1 MNVQGLLKTKGDR
14 VVTTYPE
21 ITIQTIARRMTM
33 EGIGAIVVVDPGD
46 DRIAGIISERDI
58 ARVLSEQGAKL
69 LKMHVADVMT
79 RSVRTCTPQDSVKH
93 VMTVMTHNRIRHLP
107 VIDDGRLCGIIS
119 IGDVVKNRLR
129 EKELEVNVL
138 RDTCITARSALAS

>member
-1 MNVQGLLKTKGDR
+1 MKVQGLLKTRGDR

-21 ITIQTIARRMTM
+21 MTIQTIARRMTI
-33 EGIGAIVVVDPGD
+33 EGIGAIVVVHSAD

-58 ARVLSEQGAKL
+58 SRALSEHGAEL

-79 RSVRTCTPQDSVKH
+79 PSVRTCTPRDSVKH
-93 VMTVMTHNRIRHLP
+93 VMTVMTHSRIRHLP

>member
-14 VVTTYPE
+14 VVTTYPQA
-21 ITIQTIARRMTM
+21 TIQTIARRMTI
-33 EGIGAIVVVDPGD
+33 EGIGAIVVVNPAD

-58 ARVLSEQGAKL
+58 ACALSKHGVEL
-69 LKMHVADVMT
+69 LEMRVADIMT

-93 VMTVMTHNRIRHLP
+93 VMTVMTHSRIRHLP

>member
-1 MNVQGLLKTKGDR
+1 MDVQGLLKTKGDR

-21 ITIQTIARRMTM
+21 MTIQTIARQMTI
-33 EGIGAIVVVDPGD
+33 EGIGAIVVVHSAD

-58 ARVLSEQGAKL
+58 ARALSEHGAEL
-69 LKMHVADVMT
+69 LEMHVADIMT
-79 RSVRTCTPQDSVKH
+79 PSVRTCTPQDSVKH

-129 EKELEVNVL
+129 ERELEVNVL

>member
-1 MNVQGLLKTKGDR
+1 MR
-14 VVTTYPE
+14 
-21 ITIQTIARRMTM
+21 
-33 EGIGAIVVVDPGD
+33 
-46 DRIAGIISERDI
+46 
-58 ARVLSEQGAKL
+58 
-69 LKMHVADVMT
+69 VADIMT

-93 VMTVMTHNRIRHLP
+93 VMTVMTHSRIRHLP

-138 RDTCITARSALAS
+138 RDTRITARSALAS

>member
-21 ITIQTIARRMTM
+21 MTIQTIARRMTI
-33 EGIGAIVVVDPGD
+33 EGIGAIVVVHSAD

-58 ARVLSEQGAKL
+58 SRALSEHGAEL

-79 RSVRTCTPQDSVKH
+79 PSVRTCTPRDSVKH
-93 VMTVMTHNRIRHLP
+93 VMIVMTHSRIRHLP

>member
-1 MNVQGLLKTKGDR
+1 MNVQGLLKTKGDM
-14 VVTTYPE
+14 VGTTYPE
-21 ITIQTIARRMTM
+21 MTIQTIARRMTI
-33 EGIGAIVVVDPGD
+33 EGIGAIVVVNSAD

-58 ARVLSEQGAKL
+58 SRALSEHGVEL

-79 RSVRTCTPQDSVKH
+79 PSVRTCTPRDSVQH
-93 VMTVMTHNRIRHLP
+93 VMTVMTRSRIRHLP

>member
-14 VVTTYPE
+14 VATTYPE
-21 ITIQTIARRMTM
+21 MTIQTIARRMTV
-33 EGIGAIVVVDPGD
+33 EGIGAIVVLHSAD

-58 ARVLSEQGAKL
+58 ARALGEHGAKL
-69 LKMHVADVMT
+69 LKMRVADVMT
-79 RSVRTCTPQDSVKH
+79 TSVRICIPRDSVKH
-93 VMTVMTHNRIRHLP
+93 VMTVMTHSRIRHLP
-107 VIDDGRLCGIIS
+107 VIDDGGLCGIIS

>member
-1 MNVQGLLKTKGDR
+1 MDVQGLLKVKGDR

-21 ITIQTIARRMTM
+21 ATIQTIAGRMTR
-33 EGIGAIVVVDPGD
+33 EGIGAIVVVSPAD

-58 ARVLSEQGAKL
+58 ARALSEHGAEL
-69 LKMHVADVMT
+69 LKLHVADVMT

-107 VIDDGRLCGIIS
+107 IIDDRRLCGIIS
-119 IGDVVKNRLR
+119 IGDVVKNRLQ

>member
-1 MNVQGLLKTKGDR
+1 MNLQRLLKTKGDR

-21 ITIQTIARRMTM
+21 MTIQTIARRMTV
-33 EGIGAIVVVDPGD
+33 EGIGAIVVLHSAD

-58 ARVLSEQGAKL
+58 ARALGEHGAKL
-69 LKMHVADVMT
+69 LKMRVADVMT
-79 RSVRTCTPQDSVKH
+79 TSVRICIPRDSVKH
-93 VMTVMTHNRIRHLP
+93 VMTVMAHSRIRHLP
-107 VIDDGRLCGIIS
+107 VIDDGGLCGIIS

>member
-1 MNVQGLLKTKGDR
+1 MNVQALLKAKGDR

-21 ITIQTIARRMTM
+21 ITIQTIARRMTI
-33 EGIGAIVVVDPGD
+33 EGIGAIVVVHSAD

-58 ARVLSEQGAKL
+58 ARALSEHGAKL

-79 RSVRTCTPQDSVKH
+79 HSVRTCTPQDSVKH
-93 VMTVMTHNRIRHLP
+93 VMTVMTHSRIRHLP
-107 VIDDGRLCGIIS
+107 VIDDGHLCGIIS
-119 IGDVVKNRLR
+119 IGDVVKNRLQER
-129 EKELEVNVL
+129 ELEMNVL